1 MGKSAEA
8 SENFAEILGI
18 RFNDPE
24 LLIQALTHSSF
35 VNEYEGNDTIG
46 DNERLEFLGDAV
58 IDIVVAEM
66 LYRRFPNAS
75 EGQLTQLRAA
85 LVRTESLAQIGARF
99 RLGEFLRIGHGEEI
113 SGGRER
119 QTNLCRGLEAVAGA
133 IFVDRGLDAV
143 VDTIMPAM
151 LELLDETISN
161 RLHIDARS
169 ELQELTQGRLNSLP
183 TYEVVASA
191 GPEHDKEFRVEVALG
206 GSVIASGSGRSKRSA
221 AQAAARAALDRLEAD
236 GFPDSVAD
244 VPGEP

>member
-8 SENFAEILGI
+8 SGNFAEILGI

-24 LLIQALTHSSF
+24 ILTQALTHSSF
-35 VNEYEGNDTIG
+35 VNEYEGDAAVR

-58 IDIVVAEM
+58 IDIIVADM
-66 LYRRFPNAS
+66 LYRRFPDAS

-85 LVRTESLAQIGARF
+85 LVRTESLAQIGLRF
-99 RLGEFLRIGHGEEI
+99 RLGEFLRIGHGEEL
-113 SGGRER
+113 SGGRGR
-119 QTNLCRGLEAVAGA
+119 LTNLCRGFEAVVGA
-133 IFVDRGLDAV
+133 IFVDRGLEAV
-143 VDTIMPAM
+143 VEIVLPPM
-151 LELLDETISN
+151 LELLEETIEN

-236 GFPDSVAD
+236 GFPKSVTETD
-244 VPGEP
+244 GQP